1 MCPRTD
7 CLWGWVGALR
17 VEAGEHPPVTW
28 LKTLLANF
36 QRGGPRLGD
45 SVVQLFEGL
54 AQNTKST
61 FYPNLQGWIGDE

>member
-7 CLWGWVGALR
+7 CLWGWGGALR

-28 LKTLLANF
+28 LKTLLANI
-36 QRGGPRLGD
+36 QEGGPRLGD

-54 AQNTKST
+54 GPK
-61 FYPNLQGWIGDE
+61 Y